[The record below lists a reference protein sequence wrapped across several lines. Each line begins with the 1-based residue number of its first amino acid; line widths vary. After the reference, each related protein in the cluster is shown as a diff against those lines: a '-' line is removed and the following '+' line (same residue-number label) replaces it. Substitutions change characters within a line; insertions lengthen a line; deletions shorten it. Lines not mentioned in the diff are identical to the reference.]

1 MSETHH
7 FELQSQLTDQ
17 VEGDGNLTLSTGTI
31 NYGVPSQ
38 FGGTTGKTSPEE
50 LILAALS
57 SCFSM
62 TLGFVLEK
70 RKVSA
75 RLLGMHAEGI
85 VNRIERQLVLTAIT
99 IHPQI
104 AIDSDSEK
112 TRQDV
117 NAAIE
122 RSEQACLISN
132 AIRGNVELKV
142 EAVIEIHPR

>member
-1 MSETHH
+1 MPEIHH
-7 FELQSQLTDQ
+7 FQLQSQLTDQ
-17 VEGDGNLTLSTGTI
+17 VQGDGNFTLSTGTVE
-31 NYGVPSQ
+31 YGVPSQ
-38 FGGTTGKTSPEE
+38 FGGNPGKTSPEE

-70 RKVSA
+70 RKVPA
-75 RLLGMHAEGI
+75 RVLGMHAEGI

-99 IHPQI
+99 LHPQI
-104 AIDSDSEK
+104 AIDNDSDK

-122 RSEQACLISN
+122 RAEQACLISN

-142 EAVIEIHPR
+142 EADITDPN

>member
-7 FELQSQLTDQ
+7 FELHSQLTDQ
-17 VEGDGNLTLSTGTI
+17 VEGDGNVTLATGEI
-31 NYGVPSQ
+31 SYGVPAQ
-38 FGGTTGKTSPEE
+38 FGGNIGKTSPEE

-75 RLLGMHAEGI
+75 HITGMHAEGT
-85 VNRIERQLVLTAIT
+85 VQRIDRQLVLTAIT
-99 IHPQI
+99 LHPQI
-104 AIDSDSEK
+104 TIDSDEDK
-112 TRQDV
+112 TRQEIT
-117 NAAIE
+117 AAIE

-132 AIRGNVELKV
+132 AIRGNVELKI
-142 EAVIEIHPR
+142 EAQISDSR